1 MEFVL
6 GICSYGEISDP
17 TDASIVGLQE
27 AGFNF
32 KKLRRNHDALIG
44 RSRSRVATEFMFED
58 YGDVLLF
65 VDTDIVFTPDD
76 VSTLLDATCW
86 HNMAT
91 RIVAGGYIMKDGKN
105 FANRG
110 WEPMKPDGKIHDV
123 EYVSTGFLAIPRWA
137 LEQIQK
143 KLDLPLLHP
152 GWGDKECYPFF
163 ESGRDRT
170 GRHDFYMS
178 EDWDFCDK
186 AREAGLRV
194 YWHTGVLVGHL
205 KQVILAYNP
214 KTSLEELGITNA

>member
-17 TDASIVGLQE
+17 TDASINELQE
-27 AGFNF
+27 AGVDF

-44 RSRSRVATEFMFED
+44 RSRSWVATKFMFED
-58 YGDVLLF
+58 YGNVLLF
-65 VDTDIVFTPDD
+65 LDTDIVFTPED
-76 VSTLLDATCW
+76 VSTLLESGHD
-86 HNMAT
+86 
-91 RIVAGGYIMKDGKN
+91 IIGGGYIMRDGGH
-105 FANRG
+105 FANRT
-110 WEPMKPDGKIHDV
+110 WEPMKPDGEIHEV
-123 EYVSTGFLAIPRWA
+123 EYVSTGFLAITRKA

-143 KLDLPLLHP
+143 KLDLPLLHQ
-152 GWGDKECYPFF
+152 GVINKECYPFF

-170 GRHDFYMS
+170 GRHAFYIS

-205 KQVILAYNP
+205 KKVILTYQ
-214 KTSLEELGITNA
+214 TQEGV